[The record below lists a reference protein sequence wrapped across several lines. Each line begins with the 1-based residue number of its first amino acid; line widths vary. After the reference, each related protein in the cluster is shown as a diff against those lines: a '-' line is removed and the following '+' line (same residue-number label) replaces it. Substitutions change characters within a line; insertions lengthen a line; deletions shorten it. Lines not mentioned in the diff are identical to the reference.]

1 MPKIL
6 KNILAY
12 DVNSETEPI
21 IGFLNKY
28 DLKWLVV
35 IYSFIKLEL
44 IGGSILLLL
53 VALANLFV

>member
-1 MPKIL
+1 MPKII

-12 DVNSETEPI
+12 DVNSETAPI